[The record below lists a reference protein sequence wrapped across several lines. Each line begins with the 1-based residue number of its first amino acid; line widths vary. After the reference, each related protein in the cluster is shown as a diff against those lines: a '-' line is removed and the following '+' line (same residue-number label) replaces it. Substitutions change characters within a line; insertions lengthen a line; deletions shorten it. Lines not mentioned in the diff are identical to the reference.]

1 MRNPTP
7 SAEGPPGSPY
17 ASPRGPRGWVIG
29 HFMAR
34 LTGDANRWTMSLLD
48 IEPGD
53 RVLDVGC
60 GPGVGVAA
68 AARLVGD
75 GMVIGVDRSATMVG
89 QAARRNRGAVRRGR
103 VEIHRADAARLPV
116 PDGHVTKAASLNSL
130 QFWPDP
136 RAGLRELH
144 RVLVPGGRLAVV
156 VMARSDDPPDPAQ
169 DPAWVVGTRDDLEA
183 AGFVDVVHRQ
193 REFGGV
199 AHRAFLVRRP
209 GPGSLAG

>member
-1 MRNPTP
+1 
-7 SAEGPPGSPY
+7 
-17 ASPRGPRGWVIG
+17 
-29 HFMAR
+29 MAR

-68 AARLVGD
+68 AARLAGD
-75 GMVIGVDRSATMVG
+75 GLVIGVDRSPTMVR
-89 QAARRNRGAVRRGR
+89 QAARRNRAAIRRGR
-103 VEIHRADAARLPV
+103 VEIRRADVARLPL

-156 VMARSDDPPDPAQ
+156 VMARSDDAPDPTE
-169 DPAWVVGTRDDLEA
+169 DPAWALDTSDDLEA
-183 AGFVDVVHRQ
+183 AGFEGLVHRR
-193 REFGGV
+193 REFSGV
-199 AHRAFLVRRP
+199 LHRAFLVRRP
-209 GPGSLAG
+209 GPR